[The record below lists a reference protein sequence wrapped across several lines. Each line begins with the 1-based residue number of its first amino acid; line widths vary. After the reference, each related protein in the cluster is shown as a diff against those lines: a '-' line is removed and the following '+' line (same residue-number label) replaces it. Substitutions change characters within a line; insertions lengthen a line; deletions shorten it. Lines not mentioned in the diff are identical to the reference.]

1 MTSFAESNHNY
12 QWMFNLYQLVLCF
25 PRREHLSE
33 EDVVKN
39 KVSNSQSFTTLLTF
53 LLMESRESVVTC
65 VSSGAYHEGFFI
77 G

>member
-53 LLMESRESVVTC
+53 FITGKLRKCGDMC
-65 VSSGAYHEGFFI
+65 VFWCLS
-77 G
+77 